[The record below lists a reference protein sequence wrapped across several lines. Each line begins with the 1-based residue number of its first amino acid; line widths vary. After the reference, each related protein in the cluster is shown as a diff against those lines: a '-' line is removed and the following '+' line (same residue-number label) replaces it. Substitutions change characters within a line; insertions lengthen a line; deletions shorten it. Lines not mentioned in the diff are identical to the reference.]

1 MRSIGNSIVASSIVA
16 LLLCSSLVLAAGTS
30 LPPGTW
36 KLRSQRTVAGNPPSY
51 SPGLVL
57 TYDGSGKL
65 IRMTT
70 SVPTSVVGHDR
81 MKFSVSADGRVL
93 TQESK
98 GVDQKGKP
106 YRYVLTWDRQ

>member
-1 MRSIGNSIVASSIVA
+1 MRVLSTAIVA
-16 LLLCSSLVLAAGTS
+16 LFLCCSTAGTVFGAGTG
-30 LPPGTW
+30 LPQGTW
-36 KLRSQRTVAGNPPSY
+36 KLRSQRTIAGNPPSY

-57 TYDGSGKL
+57 TYDGSGNL
-65 IRMTT
+65 VRL
-70 SVPTSVVGHDR
+70 SSSAPTAIVGHDR
-81 MKFSVSADGRVL
+81 MKFTVSTDGRVL